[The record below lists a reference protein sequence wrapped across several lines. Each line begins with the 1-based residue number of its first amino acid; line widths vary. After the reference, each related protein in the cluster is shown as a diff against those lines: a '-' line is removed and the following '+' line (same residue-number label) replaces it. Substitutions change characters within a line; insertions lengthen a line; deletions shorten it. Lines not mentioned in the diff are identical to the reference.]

1 MESVE
6 VTEGSKTTSSQPPE
20 APLSPKA
27 SAVLQEVADLL
38 ATITGPGPHR
48 RYVLER
54 INGELVFRQPEIDAA
69 LEAAIAALPG
79 SGRTATSRCIIKLPS
94 P

>member
-1 MESVE
+1 

-20 APLSPKA
+20 ETLSSEA
-27 SAVLQEVADLL
+27 STVFQEIADLL
-38 ATITGPGPHR
+38 ENMKGPGPHR

-54 INGELVFRQPEIDAA
+54 INGELVFRQTEIDAV
-69 LEAAIAALPG
+69 LEATLTALLD
-79 SGRTATSRCIIKLPS
+79 SDRTATGRCIIKLPS